1 MKSVSLIVRK
11 ISDSNERDDV
21 PLARW
26 LKNGLLS
33 NVEPSG
39 TAALVTSVH
48 SHESS
53 SSDEIFIPTPGHPPT
68 TNVEVGQSGC
78 SPPVRSSIRVDPL
91 VDDQHS
97 VPDLDPVGESIENLG
112 GNFDDLANQNPV
124 DVDAHIEPTDTY
136 ALIMLN
142 QIKSKSKG
150 KKFQQT
156 RRNITTKV
164 GRKKIPLNISFVPID
179 GILFHLEE
187 SLIKELIANLPS
199 NFNNQSSMD
208 YHTVHIRGLKFKISL
223 AVINRFLGNNV
234 ESNFSPSHQS
244 KEVLDSLLFGGTLSS
259 WPVNEIPVVSLSVKY
274 VILHEIDIANWFP
287 SSHASIDA
295 PGPDLKILSLSY
307 RLFQGSHDPDIE
319 HDMRPSRN
327 PCMFDIDDVEENAEG
342 FFVHHDLASRII
354 NLLTVKSSALST
366 SINLLSN
373 RRLEV
378 ESLVRHL
385 KTFISS
391 SSTGAQD
398 QK

>member
-142 QIKSKSKG
+142 Q
-150 KKFQQT
+150 
-156 RRNITTKV
+156 
-164 GRKKIPLNISFVPID
+164 
-179 GILFHLEE
+179 
-187 SLIKELIANLPS
+187 
-199 NFNNQSSMD
+199 M
-208 YHTVHIRGLKFKISL
+208 
-223 AVINRFLGNNV
+223 FLGNNV